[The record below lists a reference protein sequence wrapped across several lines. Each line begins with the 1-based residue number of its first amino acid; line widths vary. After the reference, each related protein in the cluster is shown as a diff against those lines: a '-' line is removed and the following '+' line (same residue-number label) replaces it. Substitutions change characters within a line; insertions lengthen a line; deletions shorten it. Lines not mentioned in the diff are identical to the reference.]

1 MNDPR
6 LMSVNEKL
14 NRYFTLIKTE
24 NPNMSERDI
33 LERAATMAMKEQKEF
48 EAKAQLDVNDI
59 SIIDRFGDGTRIT
72 TAADG
77 TPIVRVDHAWQQSK
91 GSKISSDGFH
101 KKDHSTITMPK
112 DIDITT
118 PEGDKRAGKFVEE
131 IKAAKKRGQKL
142 QAAAERDAWDNRK
155 VQVVV
160 DKKEVIE

>member
-1 MNDPR
+1 MSDPR

-48 EAKAQLDVNDI
+48 EAKAQLDVNDV
-59 SIIDRFGDGTRIT
+59 SIIDRFGDGTRIK

-91 GSKISSDGFH
+91 GSKISSDGFY
-101 KKDHSTITMPK
+101 KKGWDTVTLPK
-112 DIDITT
+112 SVDTDT
-118 PEGDKRAGKFVEE
+118 PEGNKKAGEFVEHLR
-131 IKAAKKRGQKL
+131 AAKRRGDKIRN
-142 QAAAERDAWDNRK
+142 AAAQQEWENRPI
-155 VQVVV
+155 QVTV
-160 DKKEVIE
+160 DKKEDS

>member
-77 TPIVRVDHAWQQSK
+77 TPIVRVDHAWQQSI
-91 GSKISSDGFH
+91 GSKISSDGFT
-101 KKDHSTITMPK
+101 ST
-112 DIDITT
+112 DV
-118 PEGDKRAGKFVEE
+118 KFTCFLSTL
-131 IKAAKKRGQKL
+131 INSFNFL
-142 QAAAERDAWDNRK
+142 YSTNLLLFS
-155 VQVVV
+155 
-160 DKKEVIE
+160 